1 MESALANIF
10 ATPADVTARTCSE
23 EETARFRTRN
33 QKNNEPLPEKL
44 ETMCLPTGG
53 RGFLASKNLRP
64 PKAFSTPDPEFP
76 EELRKG
82 KVRQMLIELY
92 ARIDENGRITEI
104 LPKNRPG
111 LSDAITAIE
120 VLRDWRF
127 KPATIDG
134 KPTPVIINIE
144 MNLKLY

>member
-1 MESALANIF
+1 M
-10 ATPADVTARTCSE
+10 
-23 EETARFRTRN
+23 
-33 QKNNEPLPEKL
+33 
-44 ETMCLPTGG
+44 
-53 RGFLASKNLRP
+53 ASKNLRP